1 MSKKIEIAS
10 RDKVFEYKT
19 EVTKI
24 LSALDKIEQGWDQSV
39 VTDLSAFADYDLS
52 TEEYTMLSKE
62 LNTCITEDDLIID
75 IAERI
80 R

>member
-1 MSKKIEIAS
+1 MSKKIEFAS
-10 RDKVFEYKT
+10 RDKVFEYKS

-52 TEEYTMLSKE
+52 TEEYILLSKE
-62 LNTCITEDDLIID
+62 LDTCITEDDLIID
-75 IAERI
+75 IAERL

>member
-1 MSKKIEIAS
+1 MSKKIEFAS
-10 RDKVFEYKT
+10 RDKVFEYKP

-75 IAERI
+75 IAERL

>member
-10 RDKVFEYKT
+10 RDKVFEYKQ

-52 TEEYTMLSKE
+52 TEEYILLSKE

>member
-10 RDKVFEYKT
+10 RDKVFEYKP

-75 IAERI
+75 IAERL

>member
-1 MSKKIEIAS
+1 MSKEFEIAS

-24 LSALDKIEQGWDQSV
+24 LSALDKIEHGWDQSI
-39 VTDLSAFADYDLS
+39 VTDLSAFADYGLS
-52 TEEYTMLSKE
+52 TEEYILLSKE
-62 LNTCITEDDLIID
+62 LNTCVTEDDLIID

>member
-1 MSKKIEIAS
+1 MSKKIEFAS
-10 RDKVFEYKT
+10 RDKVFEYKS

-52 TEEYTMLSKE
+52 TEEYILLSKE

-75 IAERI
+75 IAERL

>member
-1 MSKKIEIAS
+1 M
-10 RDKVFEYKT
+10 RDKVFEYKQ

-52 TEEYTMLSKE
+52 TEEYILLSKE